1 MTDSA
6 VDIYKPRYIAV
17 TLAQLQA
24 LNDTSLVMKYDKN
37 VHPAWFLHELPHS
50 ELDKLERNMRWYSI
64 SDEVPIVMSIAIPKF
79 YRANKPI
86 AAYMRTYWIAMLKD
100 RVTGVTHMVAEE
112 DFCID
117 IPMNVY
123 LSLDDV
129 PEAKEFDNI
138 DSIELDKVQLEQD
151 VEDAIKKILEEE

>member
-1 MTDSA
+1 MTVN
-6 VDIYKPRYIAV
+6 VDLYKPRHIAV

-37 VHPAWFLHELPHS
+37 IHPAWFLHELPKS
-50 ELDKLERNMRWYSI
+50 ELDKLDRTMRWYSI
-64 SDEVPIVMSIAIPKF
+64 SDEVPIIMSVAFPKF
-79 YRANKPI
+79 YRNNKPT

-100 RVTGVTHMVAEE
+100 RVTNVTYQLAEE

-117 IPMNVY
+117 IPMDIY

-129 PEAKEFDNI
+129 PEGKEFDNI
-138 DSIELDKVQLEQD
+138 ESIELDKVQLEQD
-151 VEDAIKKILEEE
+151 VEEAIKLILEEE